1 MTSEFPM
8 AGRVAVVTGGGS
20 GIGRGCAL
28 RLAEAGAAVF
38 VVGRRSEPLSETVQM
53 VRQTGGQAEM
63 LAVDLRQ
70 PAAAAEVVETAL
82 AAFGRLDI
90 LVNNAGIAGP
100 ALMVDE
106 IDDELWNEVLDG
118 NLGISFRMCRAALK
132 HMRNGGAI
140 VNVASIAGLVG
151 MPGLSVYGIAKAG
164 VVGLT
169 RSIAA
174 EYGSRGIRCNCLCP
188 GPIDTAMS
196 AAVLNQPQGRAVL
209 ESRIPLGRIG
219 TPEEIARTILFLVSE
234 ESGYITGAVLTA
246 DGGLTSFI

>member
-1 MTSEFPM
+1 M

-20 GIGRGCAL
+20 GIGRACAL

-38 VVGRRSEPLSETVQM
+38 IVGRRSEPLSETVQM

-63 LAVDLRQ
+63 LAADLRQ

-82 AAFGRLDI
+82 AAFGRLDV

-100 ALMVDE
+100 ARAVDE

-118 NLGISFRMCRAALK
+118 NLGITFRMCRAALGR
-132 HMRNGGAI
+132 MADGGAI

-164 VVGLT
+164 VVALT

-174 EYGSRGIRCNCLCP
+174 EFGSRGIRCNCLCP

-196 AAVLNQPQGRAVL
+196 AAVLDRPQGRAVL
-209 ESRIPLGRIG
+209 EGRIPLGRIG
-219 TPEEIARTILFLVSE
+219 TPEEIARTILFLVGE